1 MSPRKNPERLAW
13 IILSV
18 AFAVFC
24 FLVVSIPLG
33 IRWYVINAT
42 QVHKT
47 SLAAIRGTVV
57 VQEPGTEGP
66 SAVMGTKDDVP
77 EGAIITTTA
86 TSQAFLEFFEDST
99 LHLYNETQV
108 IIQKTRSP
116 RFGLSSKP
124 DTIALEVSGG
134 RVRIG
139 VAPPT
144 ESPPNFQVQSPH
156 AAVELQEDGSY
167 SVEVS
172 SEEFHLTVRDG
183 RAKVTARGKVVELG
197 RGERTTVE
205 IGGEPLGPLPAE
217 RNLIVN
223 GDFREPLE
231 KGWAFYDDQDD
242 PNEAS
247 GRVEIVT
254 SGARQAVLFQR
265 LGGNIYHGETGI
277 IQTIDKDVRDYG
289 ALELRLSVMLL
300 YQSLSGGGVLHSEYP
315 IIVRLDYKDPYGNPD
330 HWVQGFY
337 YENPD
342 NYPIIRGTE
351 IPRNV
356 WYSYESGNLMEIL
369 GDVKPAYLTSIK
381 IYASGHD
388 YQSMVT
394 EVELL
399 AEE

>member
-1 MSPRKNPERLAW
+1 MSLRKNPERVAW
-13 IILSV
+13 ITLSI
-18 AFAVFC
+18 AFIIFC
-24 FLVVSIPLG
+24 FLAVSIPLG
-33 IRWYVINAT
+33 IRWYIINAT
-42 QVHKT
+42 QVHDT
-47 SLAAIRGTVV
+47 SLAAIGGTVV
-57 VQEPGTEGP
+57 VQEPNI
-66 SAVMGTKDDVP
+66 SAHFAVTGTKNDVL
-77 EGAIITTTA
+77 EGSTIITDP

-99 LHLYNETQV
+99 LHLYNKTQV
-108 IIQKTRSP
+108 IIQKTQSP

-124 DTIALEVSGG
+124 DTIVLEVPGG

-139 VAPPT
+139 VALSMK
-144 ESPPNFQVQSPH
+144 SPLDFQVQTPH
-156 AAVELQEDGSY
+156 GAAELEQDGSY

-183 RAKVTARGKVVELG
+183 RAKVVALGKMVELG

-205 IGGEPLGPLPAE
+205 IGREPLGPLPAE

-231 KGWAFYDDQDD
+231 NGWVSYDERND
-242 PNEAS
+242 PDEAS

-265 LGGNIYHGETGI
+265 LGENIHHGETGI
-277 IQTIDKDVRDYG
+277 IQTIDRDIRDYG
-289 ALELRLSVMLL
+289 ILELRLSVMLL
-300 YQSLSGGGVLHSEYP
+300 YQRLSGGGELDSEYP
-315 IIVRLDYKDPYGNPD
+315 VMVRLDYKDAYGNAN
-330 HWVQGFY
+330 HRVQGFY

-342 NYPIIRGTE
+342 DYLIIDGME

-356 WYSYESGNLMEIL
+356 WYSYESGNLIEIL
-369 GDVKPAYLTSIK
+369 GDVKPAHLTSIK

-399 AEE
+399 AKE

>member
-1 MSPRKNPERLAW
+1 MSLRKNPERVAW
-13 IILSV
+13 IILSIAFV
-18 AFAVFC
+18 AFC
-24 FLVVSIPLG
+24 FLAVSIPLG
-33 IRWYVINAT
+33 IRWYIINAT

-47 SLAAIRGTVV
+47 SLAAIRGTVQ
-57 VQEPGTEGP
+57 VQEPDVNKPFAFTG
-66 SAVMGTKDDVP
+66 SKDDVP
-77 EGAIITTTA
+77 EGSIITTDA

-99 LHLYNETQV
+99 LQLYNNSQV
-108 IIQKTRSP
+108 IIQKTQSP
-116 RFGLSSKP
+116 RFDLSPRP
-124 DTIALEVSGG
+124 DTIALEVTGG

-139 VAPPT
+139 VAP
-144 ESPPNFQVQSPH
+144 SMQSDLHFQVQSPH
-156 AAVELQEDGSY
+156 VAVELKEDGSY
-167 SVEVS
+167 SIEVT
-172 SEEFHLTVRDG
+172 SEESQLTVSRG
-183 RAKVTARGKVVELG
+183 QAKVTAMGKTVELG

-205 IGGEPLGPLPAE
+205 IGREPLGPLPPE

-223 GDFREPLE
+223 GDFRESLE
-231 KGWAFYDDQDD
+231 KGWFPYSDRDD
-242 PNEAS
+242 PNEAH

-265 LGGNIYHGETGI
+265 LGGNIYRGDTGI
-277 IQTIDKDVRDYG
+277 IQAINRDVRDYRVV
-289 ALELRLSVMLL
+289 ELRLSVMLL

-315 IIVRLDYKDPYGNPD
+315 IMVRLDYKDAYGNPN

-337 YENPD
+337 YENPA
-342 NYPIIRGTE
+342 NYPISDGLE

-369 GDVKPAYLTSIK
+369 GDVKPADLTSIR

-399 AEE
+399 AKE

>member
-1 MSPRKNPERLAW
+1 MSLRKNPERLAW
-13 IILSV
+13 IILSI
-18 AFAVFC
+18 AFAIFC
-24 FLVVSIPLG
+24 LLVLSIPLG

-47 SLAAIRGTVV
+47 SLAAVRGTVV
-57 VQEPGTEGP
+57 VQEPDAVGP
-66 SAVMGTKDDVP
+66 MAVIATKDDVS
-77 EGAIITTTA
+77 EGSTITTDA

-108 IIQKTRSP
+108 AILKTQSP

-124 DTIALEVSGG
+124 NTIVLEVTRG

-139 VAPPT
+139 VAPSM
-144 ESPPNFQVQSPH
+144 ESPLNFQVQSPD

-172 SEEFHLTVRDG
+172 SEELHLTVRDG
-183 RAKVTARGKVVELG
+183 RAKVIARGKIVELG
-197 RGERTTVE
+197 RGERTTVG

-231 KGWAFYDDQDD
+231 KGWARYDERDD
-242 PNEAS
+242 PDEAS
-247 GRVEIVT
+247 GRMEIVT

-265 LGGNIYHGETGI
+265 LGGNIYRGETGI

-289 ALELRLSVMLL
+289 VLELRLSVMLL
-300 YQSLSGGGVLHSEYP
+300 YQSLSGGGILHSEYP
-315 IIVRLDYKDPYGNPD
+315 IIVRLDYKDAYGNPD

-337 YENPD
+337 YENPA
-342 NYPIIRGTE
+342 NYPIINGME

-369 GDVKPAYLTSIK
+369 GDVKPAHLTSIK